1 MKLSKAI
8 DGYLL
13 FAKTKYAPDTV
24 EHYQGT
30 MKMVLAHLGDR
41 EVDDITAEDLQRYFV
56 FLNSEYKPHRFLP
69 PGATPT
75 LMTKAGV
82 EAYWKALR
90 SFYKWAEAFLGSR
103 RPDKVIPQ
111 PKYMLAEVQA
121 FTPDEMKR
129 LIYSAEWAAE
139 RKPSDRKAYRSR
151 KPQYKRNLALLK
163 LMLDTGLRIGEITR
177 LRVRDVDLESG
188 SVFVMPFGTGQ
199 KTKSRTV
206 FLGKSAR
213 LSMWLYL
220 SDREREDN
228 DTLISTSV
236 RTIRS
241 LIRSIGEEA
250 QVRNCHPHRFRH
262 TFAIEFLRNNRDPFS
277 LMRLLGHSNL
287 EMSNHYLNILDQDL
301 ASFHHNG
308 SPVDK
313 NRL

>member
-1 MKLSKAI
+1 MRLSKAI

-13 FAKTKYAPDTV
+13 FAKTKYAAATV

-30 MKMVLAHLGDR
+30 LKMVLEHLGDR
-41 EVDDITAEDLQRYFV
+41 EVDDISAEDLQRYFV

-69 PGATPT
+69 HGATPT

-90 SFYKWAEAFLGSR
+90 SFYKWAEVFLGSR

-121 FTPDEMKR
+121 FSPDEMKR
-129 LIYSAEWAAE
+129 LIYSAEWASE
-139 RKPSDRKAYRSR
+139 RKPADRKAYRSR

-220 SDREREDN
+220 SDREREDD
-228 DTLISTSV
+228 DTLFSTSV
-236 RTIRS
+236 RTLRS

-262 TFAIEFLRNNRDPFS
+262 TFAIEYLRKSRDPFS

-287 EMSNHYLNILDQDL
+287 EMSNHYLEILQSDL
-301 ASFHHNG
+301 KEFHKTG
-308 SPVDK
+308 SPIDNNK
-313 NRL
+313 L